1 METELLGI
9 YRMSFIGKAFTA
21 GATGTLAVAFLSGV
35 NVTPAAAQTLEGSR
49 WVGGITNTSIDSTCR
64 SFGAYRIG
72 DGTGWQLNAEIRDDR
87 LTGLLTA
94 KPGYNNKHEYKV
106 RAFVGPGHRL
116 ERGTMVFGPYIA
128 KFDGDIKGGS
138 FTARWFLTAV
148 GEIDCDGRIFMSREK

>member
-1 METELLGI
+1 MRVI
-9 YRMSFIGKAFTA
+9 AKAFTA
-21 GATGTLAVAFLSGV
+21 GAAGTLAVAFLAGG

-64 SFGAYRIG
+64 SFGAHRIG
-72 DGTGWQLNAEIRDDR
+72 DGKGWQLNAEIRDDR

-94 KPGYNNKHEYKV
+94 KPGNNNKHKYQV
-106 RAFVGPGHRL
+106 RAYVGPGHRL

-138 FTARWFLTAV
+138 FKARWFLTAGGDV
-148 GEIDCDGRIFMSREK
+148 DCEGRIFMSREK